1 MADPQKPRRRSGIA
15 HIIAA
20 IGYALDGL
28 RRLMQ
33 ESAFRQELAFLLA
46 LLALLVVLDASAV
59 EMVGLVAL
67 GLLLIGVEA
76 LNTAIEVLVDHLS
89 PDWSPWAKQA
99 KDLASFAVACVIGVI
114 LLYAGIVLYP

>member
-1 MADPQKPRRRSGIA
+1 MTGPQKPRRRTGIA

-28 RRLMQ
+28 QRLSK
-33 ESAFRQELAFLLA
+33 ESAFWQELALI
-46 LLALLVVLDASAV
+46 LALLVLCLIFGASTV
-59 EMVGLVAL
+59 EMVGLLAL

-76 LNTAIEVLVDHLS
+76 LNTALEVLVDHLS
-89 PDWSPWAKQA
+89 PNWSPWAKQA

-114 LLYAGIVLYP
+114 LLYVAIVLYP